1 MKASVPKRFNCPD
14 APITHPQENLF
25 RLSFVSLS
33 VTWPLDHLLNLQHR
47 LTGSSVLTA
56 CAAGKTYSI
65 DFRRPS
71 VLAARTACRTYSTG
85 SRPATGPCIAPSRLR
100 AVQNLSTTSRPDVKP
115 WPRVSPA
122 NHGWCLDDRD
132 PLKQQRTRACF
143 ACRLNAAAV

>member
-1 MKASVPKRFNCPD
+1 VKASVPKRFNCPG

-100 AVQNLSTTSRPDVKP
+100 AVQNHSTTSRQPVKALDLAD
-115 WPRVSPA
+115 PR
-122 NHGWCLDDRD
+122 HDRAGATGSAE
-132 PLKQQRTRACF
+132 P
-143 ACRLNAAAV
+143 